1 MTNTRKF
8 ETYHCDYRR
17 PFFGQNKFEA
27 GPLLIGY
34 EPNLLGA
41 LLFSDGALQI
51 VIAAGPCEGQ
61 SILVNPGSRRVV
73 GEESSAFGFATGARW

>member
-27 GPLLIGY
+27 GPLLIESFLKFQAPFIFTVIY
-34 EPNLLGA
+34 MYSYILYNQYRL
-41 LLFSDGALQI
+41 SDLQVQI
-51 VIAAGPCEGQ
+51 PTM
-61 SILVNPGSRRVV
+61 NFPR
-73 GEESSAFGFATGARW
+73 